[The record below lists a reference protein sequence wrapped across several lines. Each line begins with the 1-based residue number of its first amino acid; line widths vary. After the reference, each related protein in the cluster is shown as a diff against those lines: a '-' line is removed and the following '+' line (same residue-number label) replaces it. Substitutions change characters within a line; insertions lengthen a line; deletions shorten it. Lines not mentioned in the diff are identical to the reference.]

1 MLLRLI
7 LKPIMQ
13 LNQIKD
19 KGHYKVLKM
28 DESQRCISR
37 LMDMGLLPGELIRIR
52 HEAPLG
58 DQRSAQI
65 CYGDI
70 TETACS
76 APTREHDGDKRDCCV
91 AFIIAAIDTHRLC
104 KPG

>member
-1 MLLRLI
+1 
-7 LKPIMQ
+7 MQ

-37 LMDMGLLPGELIRIR
+37 LMDMGLLPGEQIRVL

-58 DQRSAQI
+58 DPISI
-65 CYGDI
+65 
-70 TETACS
+70 EF
-76 APTREHDGDKRDCCV
+76 RDCHV
-91 AFIIAAIDTHRLC
+91 SIRL
-104 KPG
+104 KDAEYLQVDYMNDSTESKK

>member
-7 LKPIMQ
+7 LKQIMQ

-58 DQRSAQI
+58 DPISIEFKDCHVSIRLKDAAFLEV
-65 CYGDI
+65 DI
-70 TETACS
+70 INESTQ
-76 APTREHDGDKRDCCV
+76 
-91 AFIIAAIDTHRLC
+91 
-104 KPG
+104 

>member
-1 MLLRLI
+1 M
-7 LKPIMQ
+7 MQ

-37 LMDMGLLPGELIRIR
+37 LMDMGLLPGEQIRVR

-58 DQRSAQI
+58 DPISI
-65 CYGDI
+65 
-70 TETACS
+70 EF
-76 APTREHDGDKRDCCV
+76 RDCHV
-91 AFIIAAIDTHRLC
+91 FIRL
-104 KPG
+104 KDAEYLEVDYINDSNESK

>member
-1 MLLRLI
+1 MQFRLLRLN
-7 LKPIMQ
+7 LKRIMH

-19 KGHYKVLKM
+19 KGQYKVLKM

-58 DQRSAQI
+58 DPISIEFKDCHVSIRLKDAAFLEVDYIKESAQ
-65 CYGDI
+65 
-70 TETACS
+70 
-76 APTREHDGDKRDCCV
+76 
-91 AFIIAAIDTHRLC
+91 
-104 KPG
+104 

>member
-58 DQRSAQI
+58 DPISIEFKDCHVSIRLKDAAFLEV
-65 CYGDI
+65 DI
-70 TETACS
+70 INES
-76 APTREHDGDKRDCCV
+76 
-91 AFIIAAIDTHRLC
+91 IQ
-104 KPG
+104 

>member
-1 MLLRLI
+1 MQSLELPLQLILLRLNLI
-7 LKPIMQ
+7 QAIQ

-37 LMDMGLLPGELIRIR
+37 LMDMGLLPGELIRVR

-58 DQRSAQI
+58 DPISI
-65 CYGDI
+65 
-70 TETACS
+70 EF
-76 APTREHDGDKRDCCV
+76 RDCHV
-91 AFIIAAIDTHRLC
+91 SIRLKDAAFLEVDYLTQSE
-104 KPG
+104 